1 MKNSSIADRILLAA
15 ALLFAFAFPAT
26 GIAAPEAAP
35 LVIALSA
42 EASQPAANDLIRAT
56 VVAEAT
62 GTSPDALAQR
72 INAQIAEGLNTA
84 KRYQTVKTRS
94 GNTGTYPTYGKSNR
108 IEGWHM
114 RSELLIES
122 KSIGAV
128 SELLGQLQS
137 TLNVANLQQTPSPE
151 TKKSAENAAIVKA
164 IEAFRVRAQIVA
176 EALGKN
182 YRIRELSVSTGSH
195 NPGPRLYQKAMFSAS
210 TDAAPM
216 PIEAGE
222 SLITATVEGKIEVN

>member
-1 MKNSSIADRILLAA
+1 MKNSSIADRILLAIA
-15 ALLFAFAFPAT
+15 VSLSLAFPAT
-26 GIAAPEAAP
+26 GIAAPETAP

-72 INAQIAEGLNTA
+72 INAQIAEGLNMA
-84 KRYQTVKTRS
+84 KRYPTVKTRS

-122 KSIGAV
+122 RNIAAV
-128 SELLGQLQS
+128 SELLGQLQGA
-137 TLNVANLQQTPSPE
+137 LNVANLQQTPAPE
-151 TKKSAENAAIVKA
+151 TKKSAENEAIVKA
-164 IEAFRVRAQIVA
+164 IEAFRARAQIVA
-176 EALGKN
+176 EALGKS

-195 NPGPRLYQKAMFSAS
+195 VPGPRLYQKAMFSAS

>member
-1 MKNSSIADRILLAA
+1 MNNSSIADRILLAIA
-15 ALLFAFAFPAT
+15 VSLALAFPST

-84 KRYQTVKTRS
+84 KRYPTVKTRS
-94 GNTGTYPTYGKSNR
+94 GNTGTYPTYGKNNR

-122 KSIGAV
+122 RNIAAV

-137 TLNVANLQQTPSPE
+137 ALNVANLQQMPSPE

-164 IEAFRVRAQIVA
+164 IEAFRARAQIVA
-176 EALGKN
+176 EALGKA

-195 NPGPRLYQKAMFSAS
+195 VPRTQALSESHVFRIDRRR
-210 TDAAPM
+210 TDADR
-216 PIEAGE
+216 
-222 SLITATVEGKIEVN
+222 SR